1 MFKEKEILQALK
13 NIDNKLCNLIAMQK
27 SLLVKKCEQKQNEE
41 TQIMLLTSIL
51 LSVLPLINDINGGD
65 K

>member
-13 NIDNKLCNLIAMQK
+13 NIDNKLGNLIAMQK